1 MFDLREFIKKGLLDA
16 VGKKPTYWIVLN
28 SAGWLEKGVLHDN
41 DLAEID
47 EAITVKPEEETMFED
62 KTGEQSGEI

>member
-47 EAITVKPEEETMFED
+47 EAITVKAEEETMFED